1 MKRLVVSGIA
11 LLTAASVTA
20 VALADTTPPPTNP
33 YPGKRVDV
41 MLYVDTVTSA
51 RTTPKPALVCT
62 QTSTFP
68 QGARVVFR
76 MWGAETKTGNVLTT
90 DNVKYA
96 YVKIPGQP
104 NLKLNWGA
112 HGAVGAKVNFW
123 SAGWAIPADYPLG
136 VVPFKIVF
144 KTNDNR
150 FGIYQQ
156 PAISSAQLTVIP

>member
-1 MKRLVVSGIA
+1 MKPLRFALAAAVVVGA
-11 LLTAASVTA
+11 FAAPATAQDPYPAKKVDVAVYADTVTAASGV
-20 VALADTTPPPTNP
+20 VKP
-33 YPGKRVDV
+33 KR
-41 MLYVDTVTSA
+41 S
-51 RTTPKPALVCT
+51 CT
-62 QTSTFP
+62 QLNNF
-68 QGARVVFR
+68 QRQARVVFR
-76 MWGAETKTGNVLTT
+76 AWAVDTSTGEALTSL
-90 DNVKYA
+90 DVKYA